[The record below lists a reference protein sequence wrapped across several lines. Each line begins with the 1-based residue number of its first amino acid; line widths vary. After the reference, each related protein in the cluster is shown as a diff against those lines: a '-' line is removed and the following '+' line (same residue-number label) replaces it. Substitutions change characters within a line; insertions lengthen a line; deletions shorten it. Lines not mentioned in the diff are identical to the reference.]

1 MDKTKLNELRE
12 DIDKID
18 RELVELFC
26 RRMETASG
34 IAEYKLESGM
44 AVFDPVREREKLSA
58 VAGMAEEGMDN
69 YIKQIYSL
77 LFEVSRDYQSKLL
90 GRSTELYNKI
100 NDAIVNTPN
109 LFPQSPRVAC
119 QGTEGAY
126 SMTAAQKLFKSPDI
140 EYVKTFADVIRAV
153 ETGYVKYGVL
163 PIENSTAGEVSAVL
177 KLLEKH
183 NVYIV
188 RAARCKIEH
197 NALVNPGVKLSDI
210 KEVISH
216 EQAINQCSKFIESL
230 GNVKVTYAANTA
242 VAAKYVHDSG
252 RGDICAISSKHCAN
266 LYGLDATER
275 DIQNTDNN
283 YTRFVCISKN
293 IEIYPGS
300 DKTTVM
306 LVTNNT
312 PGALYRVLSRF
323 NALGINLTSIISRPI
338 EGRDFEFRFFFD
350 FDTSIYAEEFAN
362 LMQTLDGCCEVFHYL
377 GSYREII

>member
-1 MDKTKLNELRE
+1 MDKSKLNKLRE

-34 IAEYKLESGM
+34 IAEYKRESGM
-44 AVFDPVREREKLSA
+44 AVYDPIREREKLAA
-58 VAGMAEEGMDN
+58 VANMAEDGMDS

-90 GRSTELYNKI
+90 GRSTDLYNKI
-100 NDAIVNTPN
+100 NDAIANTPN

-126 SMTAAQKLFKSPDI
+126 SMTAAEKLFKTPQI
-140 EYVKTFADVIRAV
+140 EYVKTFADVVRAV

-177 KLLEKH
+177 KLLESH
-183 NVYIV
+183 DVYIV

-230 GNVKVTYAANTA
+230 GNVKITYAANTA
-242 VAAKYVHDSG
+242 VAAKYVHNSG
-252 RGDICAISSKHCAN
+252 RNDICAISSKHCAN
-266 LYGLDATER
+266 LYGLSAIER
-275 DIQNTDNN
+275 DVQNTDNN

-306 LVTNNT
+306 LITNNT
-312 PGALYRVLSRF
+312 PGSLYRVLSRF
-323 NALGINLTSIISRPI
+323 NALGINLTSIVSRPI

>member
-12 DIDKID
+12 NIDKID
-18 RELVELFC
+18 RELVDLFC
-26 RRMETASG
+26 RRMDTASQ
-34 IAEYKLESGM
+34 IAEYKRESGM
-44 AVFDPVREREKLSA
+44 PVYDPIREREKLTA
-58 VAGMAEEGMDN
+58 VSNLAAEGMDN
-69 YIKQIYSL
+69 YVKQIYSL
-77 LFEVSRDYQSKLL
+77 LFEVSRDYQGKLL

-100 NDAIVNTPN
+100 NDAIANTPN
-109 LFPQSPRVAC
+109 LFPSSPRVAC

-126 SMTAAQKLFKSPDI
+126 SMTAAEKLFKSPQI

-163 PIENSTAGEVSAVL
+163 PIENSTAGDVSAVL

-183 NVYIV
+183 DVYIV

-197 NALVNPGVKLSDI
+197 SCLVNPGTKLSDI

-242 VAAKYVHDSG
+242 LAAKYVHDSG
-252 RGDICAISSKHCAN
+252 RNDICAISSKHCAN
-266 LYGLDATER
+266 LYSLDTIKR
-275 DIQNTDNN
+275 DVQNTDNN
-283 YTRFVCISKN
+283 YTRFVCISKD

-306 LVTNNT
+306 LITNNT

>member
-1 MDKTKLNELRE
+1 MDKSKLNKLRE

-34 IAEYKLESGM
+34 IAEYKRESGM
-44 AVFDPVREREKLSA
+44 AVYDPIREREKLAA
-58 VAGMAEEGMDN
+58 VANMAEDGMDS

-90 GRSTELYNKI
+90 GRSTDLYNKI
-100 NDAIVNTPN
+100 NDAIANTPN

-126 SMTAAQKLFKSPDI
+126 SMTAAEKLFKTPQI
-140 EYVKTFADVIRAV
+140 EYVKTFADVVRAV

-177 KLLEKH
+177 KLLESH
-183 NVYIV
+183 DVYIV

-230 GNVKVTYAANTA
+230 GNVKITYAANTA
-242 VAAKYVHDSG
+242 VAAKYVHNSG
-252 RGDICAISSKHCAN
+252 RNDICAISSKHCAN
-266 LYGLDATER
+266 LYGLSAIER
-275 DIQNTDNN
+275 DVQNTDNN

-306 LVTNNT
+306 LITNNT
-312 PGALYRVLSRF
+312 PGSLYRVLSRF
-323 NALGINLTSIISRPI
+323 NALGINLTSIVSRPI

-350 FDTSIYAEEFAN
+350 FDTSIYAE
-362 LMQTLDGCCEVFHYL
+362 
-377 GSYREII
+377 

>member
-1 MDKTKLNELRE
+1 MDRSKLNELRE
-12 DIDKID
+12 NIDKID
-18 RELVELFC
+18 RELVDLFC
-26 RRMETASG
+26 RRMETASQ
-34 IAEYKLESGM
+34 IAEYKRESGM
-44 AVFDPVREREKLSA
+44 AVYDPIREREKLAA
-58 VAGMAEEGMDN
+58 VAGLAEDGMDN
-69 YIKQIYSL
+69 YVKQIYSL

-100 NDAIVNTPN
+100 SEAVANTPN
-109 LFPQSPRVAC
+109 LFPTSPRVAC

-126 SMTAAQKLFKSPDI
+126 SMTAAEKLFKSPQI

-163 PIENSTAGEVSAVL
+163 PIENSTAGDVSAVL
-177 KLLEKH
+177 KLLEDH
-183 NVYIV
+183 DVYIV

-197 NALVNPGVKLSDI
+197 NCLVNPGTKLSDI

-242 VAAKYVHDSG
+242 LAAKYVHDSG
-252 RGDICAISSKHCAN
+252 RGDIAAISSKHCAN
-266 LYGLDATER
+266 LYGLDAIKR
-275 DIQNTDNN
+275 DVQNTDNN

-306 LVTNNT
+306 LITNNT
-312 PGALYRVLSRF
+312 PGSLYRVLSRF

>member
-1 MDKTKLNELRE
+1 MDKSKLNELRE
-12 DIDKID
+12 NIDKID
-18 RELVELFC
+18 RQLVELFC
-26 RRMETASG
+26 ERMKTASD
-34 IAEYKLESGM
+34 IAEYKRETGM
-44 AVFDPVREREKLSA
+44 PVFDPVREREKLTT
-58 VAGMAEEGMDN
+58 VAGMADDGMDN

-77 LFEVSRDYQSKLL
+77 LFEVSRDYQNKLI
-90 GRSTELYNKI
+90 GHNTELYNKI
-100 NDAIVNTPN
+100 NEAIANTPN

-126 SMTAAQKLFKSPDI
+126 SMVAAQKLFKSPDI
-140 EYVKTFADVIRAV
+140 VYVKTFADVIRAV
-153 ETGYVKYGVL
+153 ESGYVKYGVL
-163 PIENSTAGEVSAVL
+163 PVENSTAGEVNAVL
-177 KLLEKH
+177 KLLK
-183 NVYIV
+183 NQNIYIV

-242 VAAKYVHDSG
+242 LAAKYVHDSG
-252 RGDICAISSKHCAN
+252 RTDICAISSKHCAN
-266 LYGLDATER
+266 LYGLTAVQLDVH
-275 DIQNTDNN
+275 NTDNN
-283 YTRFVCISKN
+283 YTRFICVSKN

-300 DKTTVM
+300 DKTTVR
-306 LVTNNT
+306 LVTSNT

-323 NALGINLTSIISRPI
+323 NALGINLTSIISEPI
-338 EGRDFEFRFFFD
+338 EGRDFEFSFFFD

>member
-1 MDKTKLNELRE
+1 MDKSKLNKLRE

-34 IAEYKLESGM
+34 IAEYKRESGM
-44 AVFDPVREREKLSA
+44 AVYDPIREREKLAA
-58 VAGMAEEGMDN
+58 VANMAEDGMDS

-90 GRSTELYNKI
+90 GRSTDLYNKI
-100 NDAIVNTPN
+100 NDAIANTPN

-126 SMTAAQKLFKSPDI
+126 SMTAAEKLFKTPQI
-140 EYVKTFADVIRAV
+140 EYVKTFADVVRAV

-177 KLLEKH
+177 KLLESH
-183 NVYIV
+183 DVYIV

-230 GNVKVTYAANTA
+230 GNVKITYAANTA

-252 RGDICAISSKHCAN
+252 RNDICAISSKHCAN
-266 LYGLDATER
+266 LYGLSAIER
-275 DIQNTDNN
+275 DVQNTDNN

-306 LVTNNT
+306 LITNNT
-312 PGALYRVLSRF
+312 PGSLYRVLSRF
-323 NALGINLTSIISRPI
+323 NALGINLTSIVSRPI